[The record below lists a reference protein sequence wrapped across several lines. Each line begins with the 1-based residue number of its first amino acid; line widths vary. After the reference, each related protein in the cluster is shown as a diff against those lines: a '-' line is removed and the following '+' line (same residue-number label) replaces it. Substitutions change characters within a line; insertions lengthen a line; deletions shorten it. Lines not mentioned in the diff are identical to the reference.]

1 MKKEEMYALGID
13 ESRRKE
19 FMDIY
24 WQDVRKAADRMIKKK
39 EGKEE
44 TPSPADVRKAIES
57 IVKLIPD
64 VVRLQCILAVA
75 NRHYHYMGVDQA
87 DKLRNA
93 AWEAGDNSPE
103 ASTAAPLPEQTD
115 QEPEQDNG
123 GAEDVNTD

>member
-1 MKKEEMYALGID
+1 MKREELHAFGID

-24 WQDVRKAADRMIKKK
+24 WQDVRKAADRLIKKK

-44 TPSPADVRKAIES
+44 TPSPADIRKAIES
-57 IVKLIPD
+57 IIKLIPD

-75 NRHYHYMGVDQA
+75 NRHYHYMGVDHA

-93 AWEAGDNSPE
+93 AWEAGDTSPD
-103 ASTAAPLPEQTD
+103 ASTAEPLPEQT
-115 QEPEQDNG
+115 EPEQDNG
-123 GAEDVNTD
+123 GGENVDTD